1 VFATPSSTVPFVER
15 IIQCVIQVSNARG
28 RGRPERANKTNLM
41 PALLAD
47 RPSSNQSNL
56 PRSGRV
62 SRIQA
67 LALLAAVVA
76 AQLLA
81 KPGAA
86 AGADQPPIT
95 VFAAASLRESFE
107 AAAPAFTRK
116 TGISV
121 SFNFAGSD
129 TLETQI
135 AEGAPADVFASANKT
150 QMQKAADGGLLAGEP
165 RVFARNG
172 LVIVIPKNNPGRVS
186 RAADLGHSGV
196 HLVLAAPTVPVGSYA
211 RATFANLAK
220 FPGYGAAFVQGV
232 NANIVSNE
240 VDVKAVVTKVSL
252 GEADAGV
259 CYLTDVTPSVAKT
272 VSTIAFP
279 AGAAPEATYP
289 IAVVKAARSAAGAQ
303 AFIDFVLSPD
313 GQAFLKD
320 RGFIVPQP
328 AGVR

>member
-1 VFATPSSTVPFVER
+1 MPNLLAH
-15 IIQCVIQVSNARG
+15 
-28 RGRPERANKTNLM
+28 RPITKKTN
-41 PALLAD
+41 A
-47 RPSSNQSNL
+47 
-56 PRSGRV
+56 PRSMRV

-76 AQLLA
+76 APLLA
-81 KPGAA
+81 KPGPAL
-86 AGADQPPIT
+86 GADQPPIT

-107 AAAPAFTRK
+107 AAAPAFTHK
-116 TGISV
+116 TGTSV

-150 QMQKAADGGLLAGEP
+150 QMQKAADAGLLSGES
-165 RVFARNG
+165 RVFARNQ
-172 LVIVIPKNNPGRVS
+172 LVIVFPKNNPGHVS
-186 RAADLGHSGV
+186 SAKDLGHGGV
-196 HLVLAAPTVPVGSYA
+196 RLVLAAATVPVGSYA

-220 FPGYGAAFVQGV
+220 VPDYGAAFRQGV

-240 VDVKAVVTKVSL
+240 LDVKAVVTKVSL

-259 CYLTDVTPSVAKT
+259 CYLTDATPSVAKT
-272 VSTIAFP
+272 VGTITFP
-279 AGAAPEATYP
+279 TGAAPEATYP
-289 IAVVKAARSAAGAQ
+289 IAVVKASRNAAGAQ
-303 AFIDFVLSPD
+303 EFIDFILSPD

-328 AGVR
+328 AGLR